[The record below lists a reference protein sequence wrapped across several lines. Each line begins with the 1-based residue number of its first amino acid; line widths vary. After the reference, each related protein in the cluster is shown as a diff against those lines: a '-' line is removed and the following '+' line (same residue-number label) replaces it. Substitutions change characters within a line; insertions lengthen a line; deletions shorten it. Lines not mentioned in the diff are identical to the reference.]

1 MVYREGEDLVYR
13 YISYIGVRVYNSTVG
28 VGNPP
33 EIYVWVVL
41 LMFGGDACL
50 SGLSI

>member
-28 VGNPP
+28 VGNLP

-41 LMFGGDACL
+41 LMFEGDACL
-50 SGLSI
+50 SG